1 MAEKTKRVV
10 VVGIPGVG
18 KTTIVSNVKSVLE
31 ENGIKTILAE
41 FGKIMLEEANK
52 FDIKNRDE
60 IRRLSIREQKKLQN
74 LAAERITQINA
85 DVVVID
91 THLFIN
97 TKEGYYPGLPF
108 DLLNNLKPTN
118 LVLITANP
126 EEIYQRRQNDSSR
139 DRDII
144 SIDSIKNDIDVSK
157 MLISCCSIVSG
168 APFKVLTNHENSI
181 TDCTQKMVSLILD
194 NNPKKD
200 K

>member
-1 MAEKTKRVV
+1 LEEKTKRIV

-18 KTTIVSNVKSVLE
+18 KTTIVSSVKNTLE
-31 ENGIKTILAE
+31 EIGVKTILAE

-52 FDIKNRDE
+52 LNIKNRDE
-60 IRRLSIREQKKLQN
+60 IRRLSIYEQKKLQN
-74 LAAERITQINA
+74 LAAEKISQINA
-85 DVVVID
+85 DVVIID

-97 TKEGYYPGLPF
+97 TKEGYYPGLPL

-118 LVLITANP
+118 LMLIIANP
-126 EEIYQRRQNDSSR
+126 EEIYHRRQNDPSR

-144 SIDSIKNDIDVSK
+144 SMESIKNDIDVSK

-168 APFKVLTNHENSI
+168 APFKILANHENSI
-181 TDCTQKMVSLILD
+181 MDCTQKMVSLILD
-194 NNPKKD
+194 TSKKD

>member
-1 MAEKTKRVV
+1 MEEKIKRIV

-18 KTTIVSNVKSVLE
+18 KTTIVSSVKNTLE
-31 ENGIKTILAE
+31 EKGIKTILAE

-52 FDIKNRDE
+52 LNIKNRDE
-60 IRRLSIREQKKLQN
+60 IRRLSISEQKKLQN
-74 LAAERITQINA
+74 LAAEKISKIKA
-85 DVVVID
+85 EVVIID

-97 TKEGYYPGLPF
+97 TQEGYYPGLPF

-118 LVLITANP
+118 LILITANP
-126 EEIYQRRQNDSSR
+126 EEIYHRRQNDSSR

-144 SIDSIKNDIDVSK
+144 SMDSIKNDIDVSK

-168 APFKVLTNHENSI
+168 APFKILANPENSI
-181 TDCTQKMVSLILD
+181 KDGTRKMVSLILD
-194 NNPKKD
+194 TSKKD

>member
-1 MAEKTKRVV
+1 LEERIKRIV

-18 KTTIVSNVKSVLE
+18 KTTVVSNVKNTLE
-31 ENGIKTILAE
+31 EKGVKTILAE

-52 FDIKNRDE
+52 LNIKNRDE
-60 IRRLSIREQKKLQN
+60 IRRLSIYEQKKLQN
-74 LAAERITQINA
+74 LAAEKISQINA
-85 DVVVID
+85 DVVMID

-118 LVLITANP
+118 LILITANP
-126 EEIYQRRQNDSSR
+126 EEIYHRRQNDSSR

-144 SIDSIKNDIDVSK
+144 SMDSIKNDIDVSK
-157 MLISCCSIVSG
+157 MLISCCSIISG
-168 APFKVLTNHENSI
+168 APFKVLANHENSI
-181 TDCTQKMVSLILD
+181 TECTQQMVSLILD
-194 NNPKKD
+194 NSKKD

>member
-1 MAEKTKRVV
+1 MEEKTKRIV

-18 KTTIVSNVKSVLE
+18 KTTIVSSVKNALE
-31 ENGIKTILAE
+31 EKGVKTILAE

-52 FDIKNRDE
+52 LNIKNRDE
-60 IRRLSIREQKKLQN
+60 IRRLSISEQKKLQN
-74 LAAERITQINA
+74 LAAEKISKIKA
-85 DVVVID
+85 EVVIID

-97 TKEGYYPGLPF
+97 TQEGYYPGLPF

-118 LVLITANP
+118 LILITANP
-126 EEIYQRRQNDSSR
+126 EEIYHRRQNDSFR
-139 DRDII
+139 NRDII
-144 SIDSIKNDIDVSK
+144 SMDSIKNDIDVSK

-168 APFKVLTNHENSI
+168 APFKVLANPENSI

-194 NNPKKD
+194 TSKKD

>member
-1 MAEKTKRVV
+1 LEEKIKRIV

-18 KTTIVSNVKSVLE
+18 KTTVVSSVKNTLE
-31 ENGIKTILAE
+31 EKGIKTILAE

-52 FDIKNRDE
+52 LNITNRDE
-60 IRRLSIREQKKLQN
+60 IRRLSIYEQKKLQN
-74 LAAERITQINA
+74 LAAEKISQIKA
-85 DVVVID
+85 DVVIID

-97 TKEGYYPGLPF
+97 TKEGYYPGLPL

-118 LVLITANP
+118 LMLIIANP
-126 EEIYQRRQNDSSR
+126 EEIYHRRQNDPSR

-144 SIDSIKNDIDVSK
+144 SMESIKNDIDVSK

-168 APFKVLTNHENSI
+168 APFKILANHENSI
-181 TDCTQKMVSLILD
+181 MDCTQKMVSLILD
-194 NNPKKD
+194 TSKKD

>member
-1 MAEKTKRVV
+1 LEERIKRIV

-18 KTTIVSNVKSVLE
+18 KTTVVSNVKNTLE
-31 ENGIKTILAE
+31 ENGVKTILAE

-52 FDIKNRDE
+52 LNIKNRDE
-60 IRRLSIREQKKLQN
+60 IRRLSIDEQKKLQN
-74 LAAERITQINA
+74 LAAQKISQINA
-85 DVVVID
+85 NVVMID

-118 LVLITANP
+118 LILITANP
-126 EEIYQRRQNDSSR
+126 EEIYHRRQNDSSR

-144 SIDSIKNDIDVSK
+144 SMDSIKNDIDVSK
-157 MLISCCSIVSG
+157 MLISCCSIISG
-168 APFKVLTNHENSI
+168 APFKVLANHENSI

-194 NNPKKD
+194 TLKKD
-200 K
+200 E

>member
-1 MAEKTKRVV
+1 LEEKTKRIV

-18 KTTIVSNVKSVLE
+18 KTTIVSSVKNALE
-31 ENGIKTILAE
+31 EKGVKTILAE

-52 FDIKNRDE
+52 LNIKNRDE
-60 IRRLSIREQKKLQN
+60 IRRLSISEQKKLQN
-74 LAAERITQINA
+74 LAAEKISKIKA
-85 DVVVID
+85 EVVIID

-97 TKEGYYPGLPF
+97 TQEGYYPGLPF

-118 LVLITANP
+118 LILITANP
-126 EEIYQRRQNDSSR
+126 EEIYHRRQNDSFR
-139 DRDII
+139 NRDII
-144 SIDSIKNDIDVSK
+144 SMDSIKNDIDVSK

-168 APFKVLTNHENSI
+168 APFKVLANPENSI

-194 NNPKKD
+194 TSKKD